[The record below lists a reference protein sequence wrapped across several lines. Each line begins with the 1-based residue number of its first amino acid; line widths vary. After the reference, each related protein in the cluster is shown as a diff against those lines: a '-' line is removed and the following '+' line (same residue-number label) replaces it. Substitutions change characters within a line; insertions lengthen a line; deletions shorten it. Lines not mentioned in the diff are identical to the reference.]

1 TRTVVV
7 QHFLPRRFQHG
18 FGQYGRAGGK
28 IVNRIKR
35 HDAALILNNNPP
47 DFRLAAGFV
56 QGWEIPVLRPA
67 SCRPNTENNIN
78 ILIYKHKNH
87 ARDK

>member
-1 TRTVVV
+1 M
-7 QHFLPRRFQHG
+7 
-18 FGQYGRAGGK
+18 
-28 IVNRIKR
+28 
-35 HDAALILNNNPP
+35 ILNNNPP

-56 QGWEIPVLRPA
+56 QGWKIPVLRPA

-87 ARDK
+87 ASDK